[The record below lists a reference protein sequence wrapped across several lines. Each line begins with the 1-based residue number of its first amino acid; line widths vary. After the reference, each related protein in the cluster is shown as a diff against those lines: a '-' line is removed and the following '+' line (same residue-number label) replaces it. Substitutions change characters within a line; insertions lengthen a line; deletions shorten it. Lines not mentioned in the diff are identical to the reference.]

1 MAIQDGCVQLTDGDM
16 DYVSFGSGEKNLIV
30 LPGLSDGLAS
40 VKGKALFLKKPY
52 QPFLERYRVSM
63 FSRRNDLP
71 SGFSIRNMAEDQAEA
86 MKGLGIRKASVLG
99 VSQGGMIAQYL
110 AIDHPDL
117 VDRLVLAVTANQ
129 ANRLVRTCISRWI
142 ELSKAG
148 NHKDLMIDTVESIYS
163 EERLKKYRKVY
174 PLLGRVGKPRSYDR
188 FLANAEA
195 ILAFDA
201 SKELGRI
208 SAKTLILGGA
218 EDQIVGAEASREL
231 AEGIRGAELFV
242 YPGLGHGAYEEAGD
256 FYPRIFAFL
265 ER

>member
-1 MAIQDGCVQLTDGDM
+1 M
-16 DYVSFGSGEKNLIV
+16 
-30 LPGLSDGLAS
+30 
-40 VKGKALFLKKPY
+40 
-52 QPFLERYRVSM
+52 
-63 FSRRNDLP
+63 
-71 SGFSIRNMAEDQAEA
+71 
-86 MKGLGIRKASVLG
+86 
-99 VSQGGMIAQYL
+99 
-110 AIDHPDL
+110 
-117 VDRLVLAVTANQ
+117 TANQ

-195 ILAFDA
+195 ILYFDA

-231 AEGIRGAELFV
+231 AEGISGAELFV
-242 YPGLGHGAYEEAGD
+242 YPGEAARVRAEGNG
-256 FYPRIFAFL
+256 R
-265 ER
+265 R